1 MKRSLVTLGVL
12 AATTSLAQVQVKID
26 VALPTI
32 VFEAPPPLVVVQPGV
47 QVVPEYDD
55 EVFFV
60 DGWYWCR
67 RDDRWFRTK
76 THRGGWVVVEER
88 GVPVTLVRLAPGQYR
103 KWKKAVKDAERD
115 DDDRERGR
123 GKKKGK
129 GKKGDD

>member
-1 MKRSLVTLGVL
+1 MSRGLVFLIVL
-12 AATTSLAQVQVKID
+12 ATPALAQVEVRID

-67 RDDRWFRTK
+67 RDGRWFRTK
-76 THRGGWVVVEER
+76 THRGGWVVVEQR
-88 GVPVTLVRLAPGQYR
+88 GVPVTLVKLAPGQYR
-103 KWKKAVKDAERD
+103 KWKKAVKEAERE

>member
-1 MKRSLVTLGVL
+1 MKRFALLTFVCAST
-12 AATTSLAQVQVKID
+12 AFAQVKID
-26 VALPTI
+26 IVLPTI
-32 VFEAPPPLVVVQPGV
+32 VFEAPPVLVVVQPGV
-47 QVVPEYDD
+47 QVVEDYDD

-76 THRGGWVVVEER
+76 THRGGWVFVER
-88 GVPVTLVRLAPGQYR
+88 GVPMSLVKLPPGQYR
-103 KWKKAVKDAERD
+103 RWKKAEKHDGD
-115 DDDRERGR
+115 DDRGR